1 MSFFFSF
8 LQKNFL
14 REKPTMKIYIYIYIF
29 SLLVFLVRNFFVK
42 KRKKPTML
50 FQSHSFLIGF
60 TYKFGFYFYL
70 IDQVFNFD
78 GSND

>member
-14 REKPTMKIYIYIYIF
+14 QEKPTMKKYIYIYIVGF
-29 SLLVFLVRNFFVK
+29 SRKKFFCK

-50 FQSHSFLIGF
+50 FQSHSLFIGF

-70 IDQVFNFD
+70 IDQIFNFD